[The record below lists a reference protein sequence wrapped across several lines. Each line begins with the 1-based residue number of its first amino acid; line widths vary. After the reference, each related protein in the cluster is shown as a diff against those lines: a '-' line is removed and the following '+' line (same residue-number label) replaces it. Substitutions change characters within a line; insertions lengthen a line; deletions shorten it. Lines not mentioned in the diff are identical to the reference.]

1 SQRSEFPCG
10 VVPMSLDITIQLDDA
25 DLDHFIDAMKRAQ
38 TKVSN
43 LAPQAIVDAASKL
56 LVDVPRTRVPKFIK
70 DRLENLDQMIQ
81 LVVDEGYGLPDE
93 DRKRVLSCLAYFADP
108 DDIIPDSVPVIGFLD
123 DAIMIELCVR
133 ELKPEIDSYRDFVLY
148 RSQEATRRGVD
159 EASLKTQRVDWLETR
174 RQEAHEAM
182 RRRRRDGYGGGSGGN
197 WSPTLFRAR

>member
-1 SQRSEFPCG
+1 
-10 VVPMSLDITIQLDDA
+10 MSLDITIQLGDD
-25 DLDHFIDAMKRAQ
+25 DLDHFVEAMQRAQ
-38 TKVSN
+38 AKAAGRSATE
-43 LAPQAIVDAASKL
+43 IVDAASKL
-56 LVDVPRTRVPKFIK
+56 LVDVPTTRIPDFIK
-70 DRLENLDQMIQ
+70 DRLEKLDQMLQ

-108 DDIIPDSVPVIGFLD
+108 QDIIPDSVPVIGFLD

-159 EASLKTQRVDWLETR
+159 EASLTTQRVDWLETR